1 MRIPILAP
9 LRATA
14 VRLQTALS
22 GIHPVDRSLL
32 LFMAVLLG
40 QSAYSLFAPGS
51 GPMADE
57 IDIIVR
63 TAAASIFGYFLSGSF
78 LSCAGQ
84 SGPSPSAVSGHML
97 KAADSGGPVGRI
109 GFAAEVPEP
118 LPGDAASRSAAPGG
132 CIQTAVAA
140 ALGLFCLV
148 TLVILRNT
156 ASQAPSD
163 SVTATVV
170 QFRDFVSGCV
180 GYLIGSPTHL
190 SAHTSS

>member
-97 KAADSGGPVGRI
+97 KAADIVIICTAHACFDYDRI
-109 GFAAEVPEP
+109 QKCSKEIFDTRNAMKDVK
-118 LPGDAASRSAAPGG
+118 DRSN
-132 CIQTAVAA
+132 IE
-140 ALGLFCLV
+140 LL
-148 TLVILRNT
+148 
-156 ASQAPSD
+156 
-163 SVTATVV
+163 
-170 QFRDFVSGCV
+170 
-180 GYLIGSPTHL
+180 
-190 SAHTSS
+190 